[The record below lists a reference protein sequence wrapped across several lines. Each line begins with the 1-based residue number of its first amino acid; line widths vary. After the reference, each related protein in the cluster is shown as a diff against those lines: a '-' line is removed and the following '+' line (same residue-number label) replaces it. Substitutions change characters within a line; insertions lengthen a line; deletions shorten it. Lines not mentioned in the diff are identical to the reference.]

1 MTVEE
6 KKQHYLRLFDKA
18 SATASDWE
26 SRYGGPGFLRRLN
39 RAIHMPRLMSYL
51 LARLGLVSGSVRVKT
66 FWGYPML
73 LPGLGSDA
81 FRLYTFGTL
90 GYENE
95 DKLVRFLIKNIQ
107 PADIFYDIGAS
118 YGFYTYLVSEF
129 VTEGEVHAFEPLPLA
144 LHFLQ
149 YNTRGNARC
158 VLNNCV
164 LSDQDGFR
172 TFYQGYPSTVSST
185 MLEKVAET
193 NVWNAYQKTEV
204 ISKTLDSYVEHNK
217 KPTLL
222 KIDTE
227 GAEEL
232 IIKGGRNF
240 FSKNNPTVVMEVLGG
255 EKGKKFSLPAI
266 RELLALGYMPYTIT
280 ADGSLEKKAQSD
292 LLSFAN
298 DSFDNVVF
306 RK

>member
-1 MTVEE
+1 MTLGE
-6 KKQHYLRLFDKA
+6 KKRYYLQLFDKA
-18 SATASDWE
+18 SAVAQDWE
-26 SRYGGPGFLRRLN
+26 KRYGGSGFLCRIYRM
-39 RAIHMPRLMSYL
+39 IHMPRLLTYL
-51 LARLGLVSGSVRVKT
+51 LSRLGRASQDVRTET

-73 LPGLGSDA
+73 LPGPGSDA
-81 FRLYTFGTL
+81 FRLSTFGTL
-90 GYENE
+90 GYKNE
-95 DKLVRFLIKNIQ
+95 DKLVRFLITSIQ
-107 PADIFYDIGAS
+107 PSDVFYDIGAS
-118 YGFYTYLVSEF
+118 YGFYTYLASEF
-129 VTEGEVHAFEPLPLA
+129 ITEGEIHAFEPLPRA
-144 LHFLQ
+144 FHFLR

-158 VLNNCV
+158 ILNNCV
-164 LSDQDGFR
+164 LSDRDGLA

-204 ISKTLDSYVEHNK
+204 ASTTLDSYVEHHR

-255 EKGKKFSLPAI
+255 EKGEKFSLPAI
-266 RELLALGYMPYTIT
+266 QELLELGYKAHTI
-280 ADGSLEKKAQSD
+280 AEDGSLEEKSRED
-292 LLSFAN
+292 IVSSRT
-298 DSFDNVVF
+298 DTFDNLVF
-306 RK
+306 CR